1 MLSPRWRKVLRDS
14 WLHRGRTIL
23 VVVAIAVSL
32 AGAGVILNAWA
43 LVEVATREGFHKSNP
58 ASATLRVAN
67 LDAQAL
73 AQVLAQARAQPDVRL
88 VQAHKTTI
96 ARVQIGGATFTA
108 MLFTVGDFGNIR
120 IGTVEPLSGSWPPR
134 DGALVIEHSSL
145 DMSGAS
151 VGDEVRLSIGDGAP
165 LTVPLAGIARDV
177 GLAPGW
183 MEHVVYGFVTE
194 GTLQQ
199 LHAPSTLDELQLVI
213 GDGSLDQEGVRE
225 RAYAVAKAL
234 EAGGHHVSDVSVPVP
249 GEHPHAAQMDSLLYT
264 QGAFA
269 VMSLLLSAFL
279 VVNLMSALLV
289 GQVREIAVMKTIG
302 GGWGQL
308 ALMYLSMAALLGA
321 VAVALALPVSIAG
334 GRAYAAL
341 KGEMLN
347 FEIQPYGIP
356 AWVIALQIMV
366 GLLVPVLAAALPV
379 WRGCR
384 MAVNEAL
391 RDVGIS
397 AAADPGVLSQR
408 IRGVSRPIVLS
419 LRNAFRR
426 RQRLAFTLLALSTG
440 GAVFLGSQNLRTSV
454 IGATDLMFE
463 AQHFDFSLRL
473 ADPQDPVRVDSVVR
487 SVQVVRAVEAWAG
500 ARAIVD
506 HGDGVRGNAFPIV
519 APPAATRLLAPHPDS
534 GRWLAAGDDRVI
546 VVNRALVRAEPSLAL
561 GGRVRLLIDGSAT
574 EWTVVG
580 VAESGPT
587 ATAFAPREAL
597 DALRGRPAATSVVVA
612 SAYES
617 ESATI
622 DLILR
627 LRSALGDAG
636 MPVSSSQLIAEGRR
650 VIEDHLLLVVDFLAS
665 VGWLMLLVGGLALGS
680 TMGLSVLERTREIGV
695 LRAIGAGHGQIVSL
709 VQVEGLTIALLS
721 WGVAIPLSVPISAA
735 LASAFARIMLRV
747 PVRYVPELYGVV
759 AWLALVLVVS
769 VVACAWPALRALR
782 VPVAGALGWE

>member
-1 MLSPRWRKVLRDS
+1 MPFMPSPRWRKVLRDS

-58 ASATLRVAN
+58 ASATLRVAQ
-67 LDAQAL
+67 LDDSAL
-73 AQVLAQARAQPDVRL
+73 AVARAQPDVRMA
-88 VQAHKTTI
+88 QSRRTTI
-96 ARVQIGGATFTA
+96 ARVQVGGATFTA
-108 MLFTVGDFGNIR
+108 MLFTARDFDDIR
-120 IGTVEPLSGSWPPR
+120 VGTVEPLSGSWPPR

-151 VGDEVRLSIGDGAP
+151 VGEEVRLSLGDGEP
-165 LTVPLAGIARDV
+165 VTVPVSGIARDV

-183 MEHVVYGFVTE
+183 MEHVVYGFVTAA
-194 GTLQQ
+194 TLEQM
-199 LHAPSTLDELQLVI
+199 HAPSSLDELQLVI
-213 GDGSLDQEGVRE
+213 GDGSLDQEGVRR
-225 RAYAVAKAL
+225 RAFAVAQAL
-234 EAGGHHVSDVSVPVP
+234 EGAGYRVSDVSVPVP

-269 VMSLLLSAFL
+269 LMALLLSAFL

-289 GQVREIAVMKTIG
+289 GQVREIGVMKTIG
-302 GGWGQL
+302 AGWVQL

-321 VAVALALPVSIAG
+321 AAVALALPVSIAG

-347 FEIQPYGIP
+347 FEVTPYAIP
-356 AWVIALQIMV
+356 AWVLVLQIVV

-384 MAVNEAL
+384 IAVNDAL

-408 IRGVSRPIVLS
+408 IRGVSRPIILS

-463 AQHFDFSLRL
+463 AQHFDLSLRL
-473 ADPQDPVRVDSVVR
+473 ADPQDPAQLER
-487 SVQVVRAVEAWAG
+487 VVRAVQGVRSAEAWAG
-500 ARAIVD
+500 ARAILD
-506 HGDGVRGNAFPIV
+506 HGDGVRGNAFAIV
-519 APPAATRLLAPHPDS
+519 APPAATRLLVPHPDS
-534 GRWLAAGDDRVI
+534 GRWIAAGDGRSI
-546 VVNRALVRAEPSLAL
+546 VVNRALMRAEPSLQL
-561 GGRVRLLIDGSAT
+561 GGRARLLIDGEAS
-574 EWTVVG
+574 EWRVVG

-587 ATAFAPREAL
+587 ATAYAPREAL
-597 DALRGRPAATSVVVA
+597 DALRGRAAATSVVVA

-617 ESATI
+617 EGATI

-627 LRSALGDAG
+627 LRSSLGEAG
-636 MPVSSSQLIAEGRR
+636 MPVSSSQLIAEARR

-747 PVRYVPELYGVV
+747 PVRYVPESYGVV

-769 VVACAWPALRALR
+769 VVACAWPAVRALR